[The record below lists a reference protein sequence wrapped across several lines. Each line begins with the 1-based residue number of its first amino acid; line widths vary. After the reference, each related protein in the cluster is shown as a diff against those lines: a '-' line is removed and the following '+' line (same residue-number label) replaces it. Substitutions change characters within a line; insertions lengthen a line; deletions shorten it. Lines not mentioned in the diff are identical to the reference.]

1 MKIAV
6 INSVCG
12 FGSTGKIALSNYK
25 LFKYLGMDAKVFYGI
40 YKQYGLPDDIVFF
53 GSRIATYLHIIIGR
67 IFGLSGMLS
76 NLPTRKLLRELKKF
90 NPDIVWLG
98 NLHGYY
104 VSEFRLM
111 QYLKKSKCY
120 VIYSMPDEYAFV
132 GKCTN
137 TYNCEKF
144 KVRCEK
150 CPHLRDYPKSL
161 FFDNSSMLFDKKKK
175 VYDGFNKIIFR
186 SAPYII
192 ERAKESALIGDKQL
206 LAVDSTVD
214 VRSLYYPRSSNQLRE
229 QLSIP
234 NEAIV
239 VLNCAPYS
247 SNIKGVKYFLAAARI
262 LIKYNII
269 FINIGFDGNKN
280 ECPTNYIAIPYVSNP
295 DVLSE
300 YYSLADAY
308 VCTSIADAMP
318 NTCLEALG
326 CGTPILGFNIS
337 GVPYVADKDHGK
349 FIEPINANTLAQAIK
364 EIPRKTADMIKSCHE
379 YAIARYDLAISNASI
394 SKLIDDLSQK
404 IKVEK
409 EE

>member
-12 FGSTGKIALSNYK
+12 YGSTGKIALNNYK
-25 LFKYLGMDAKVFYGI
+25 LFKSLGVEAKVYYGI
-40 YKQYGLPDDIVFF
+40 YKQTGLPEDIVFF

-76 NLPTRKLLRELKKF
+76 NLPTSRLLRELRKF
-90 NPDIVWLG
+90 TPDIVWLG

-104 VSEFRLM
+104 INEFRLM
-111 QYLKKSKCY
+111 RYLKKSECY
-120 VIYSMPDEYAFV
+120 VVYSMPDEYAFL

-137 TYNCEKF
+137 TYNCEKY
-144 KVRCEK
+144 KVKCEK

-161 FFDNSSMLFDKKKK
+161 FFDNSSLLFDKKKK
-175 VYDGFNKIIFR
+175 VYDGFDRIIFR

-192 ERAKESALIGDKQL
+192 ERAKESALIRDKQL

-214 VRSLYYPRSSNQLRE
+214 VRSLYYPRNPDRLRKQLN
-229 QLSIP
+229 IP
-234 NEAIV
+234 NGAIV

-247 SNIKGVKYFLAAARI
+247 SVIKGVRYFLAAAR
-262 LIKYNII
+262 LLDEDNII
-269 FINIGFDGNKN
+269 FINIGFDGDKN
-280 ECPTNYIAIPYVSNP
+280 ECPANYIAVPYVSNP
-295 DVLSE
+295 DVLTE

-337 GVPYVADKDHGK
+337 GVPYVADKEHGS
-349 FIEPINANTLAQAIK
+349 FIEPVDENNLAQAIK
-364 EIPRKTADMIKSCHE
+364 EIPQKTASMIKSCHE
-379 YAIARYDLAISNASI
+379 YAMARYDLAISNASM
-394 SKLIDDLSQK
+394 SKLIDHLPQR
-404 IKVEK
+404 IKVGKEK
-409 EE
+409 